1 MNHIRI
7 NKKGRCYME
16 LGLTGKVAVIT
27 GGSDG
32 IGKAAAISLSTEGAK
47 VAIVGRSQEKLDSAV
62 VEIQGLTGGE
72 VIGVSADVSLESEVK
87 DMIESVVSQ
96 FGQLDVLVNNAG
108 TSAATTLEEM
118 TNNDL

>member
-1 MNHIRI
+1 M
-7 NKKGRCYME
+7 KG
-16 LGLTGKVAVIT
+16 LKGKVAVIT

-72 VIGVSADVSLESEVK
+72 VIGVSADVS
-87 DMIESVVSQ
+87 
-96 FGQLDVLVNNAG
+96 
-108 TSAATTLEEM
+108 
-118 TNNDL
+118 